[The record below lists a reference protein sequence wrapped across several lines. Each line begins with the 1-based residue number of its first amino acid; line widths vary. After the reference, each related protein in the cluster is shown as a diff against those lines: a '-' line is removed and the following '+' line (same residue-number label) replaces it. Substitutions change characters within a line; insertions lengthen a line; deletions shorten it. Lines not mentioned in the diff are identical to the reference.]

1 MFKVC
6 ANLEEAMEA
15 ADNKLLW
22 LYYGEGGC
30 GGWEPAHEA
39 GDAPVWSYYG
49 TYGWPPED
57 FAVLVEDDGEGDS
70 PIASGEGDG

>member
-22 LYYGEGGC
+22 LYYGGGEY
-30 GGWEPAHEA
+30 GGWVPAHRD
-39 GDAPVWSYYG
+39 GDAPVRGFYG
-49 TYGWPPED
+49 KSGWPPED
-57 FAVLVEDDGEGDS
+57 FAVLVEDE
-70 PIASGEGDG
+70 GEGDG

>member
-22 LYYGEGGC
+22 LYYGGSEY
-30 GGWEPAHEA
+30 GGWVPAHED

-57 FAVLVEDDGEGDS
+57 FAVLVEDE
-70 PIASGEGDG
+70 GEGDG

>member
-30 GGWEPAHEA
+30 GGWEPAHED

-57 FAVLVEDDGEGDS
+57 FAILVEDE
-70 PIASGEGDG
+70 

>member
-22 LYYGEGGC
+22 LYYGGGEY
-30 GGWEPAHEA
+30 GGWVPAHRD
-39 GDAPVWSYYG
+39 GDAPVRSFYG
-49 TYGWPPED
+49 KSGWPPED
-57 FAVLVEDDGEGDS
+57 FAVLVEDDGEGD
-70 PIASGEGDG
+70 G

>member
-6 ANLEEAMEA
+6 TNLEEAMEA

-22 LYYGEGGC
+22 LYYGEGEC
-30 GGWEPAHEA
+30 GGWEPAHED

-57 FAVLVEDDGEGDS
+57 FAILVEDE
-70 PIASGEGDG
+70 GEGDG

>member
-6 ANLEEAMEA
+6 TNLEEAMEA

-22 LYYGEGGC
+22 LYYGEGEC
-30 GGWEPAHEA
+30 GGWEPAHED

-57 FAVLVEDDGEGDS
+57 FAVLVEDE
-70 PIASGEGDG
+70 GEGDG

>member
-22 LYYGEGGC
+22 LYYGEGEC
-30 GGWEPAHEA
+30 GGWEPAHED

>member
-30 GGWEPAHEA
+30 GGWVPAHED
-39 GDAPVWSYYG
+39 GNAPVWSYYG
-49 TYGWPPED
+49 AYGWPPED
-57 FAVLVEDDGEGDS
+57 FAILVEDE
-70 PIASGEGDG
+70 

>member
-6 ANLEEAMEA
+6 VNLEEAMEA

-22 LYYGEGGC
+22 LYYGEGEC
-30 GGWEPAHEA
+30 GGWEPAHED

-57 FAVLVEDDGEGDS
+57 FAVLVEDE
-70 PIASGEGDG
+70 GEGDG

>member
-30 GGWEPAHEA
+30 GGWVPAHED
-39 GDAPVWSYYG
+39 GNAPVWSYYG
-49 TYGWPPED
+49 AYGWPPED
-57 FAVLVEDDGEGDS
+57 FAILVEDE
-70 PIASGEGDG
+70 GEGDG

>member
-6 ANLEEAMEA
+6 ANLEEATEA

-22 LYYGEGGC
+22 LRYNGPLGDV
-30 GGWEPAHEA
+30 WVPAHED

-49 TYGWPPED
+49 KYGWPTSD
-57 FAVLVEDDGEGDS
+57 FAILIEDE
-70 PIASGEGDG
+70 